1 MNRFEEMN
9 VTEQQEISGGG
20 IIGPVGPLLPPI
32 VLPVKVAG
40 VVAGAVAGVVVGA
53 MKVLSGK

>member
-20 IIGPVGPLLPPI
+20 VILPI
-32 VLPVKVAG
+32 LPFQFFTEKVAG
-40 VVAGAVAGVVVGA
+40 VVAGAVAGAVVGA